1 MPENRPRN
9 YIERLP
15 EILSR
20 DEVDVSHRDPGEIEG
35 LSYGRAGSIAPAFGG
50 LRRRRGPEA
59 PRPLLPRRRFSE
71 LRDPGEGGK
80 GPLRAGALASLFL
93 VLQERR
99 GVESASRG
107 ARGDQFIMG
116 FQEDMAKLQ
125 RTFRLLEREYEQW
138 FSGALPKPPTE
149 TQRVCEEIVRQYN
162 ISPPRNLSEQSLF
175 SMLQARYNTY
185 TEMWN
190 RRTRLKEEGRVPG
203 GRESPKRSGPKPP
216 SPPSAPSDPFRQ
228 VFDSFV
234 AAKQK
239 AGEATTKL
247 NS

>member
-1 MPENRPRN
+1 
-9 YIERLP
+9 
-15 EILSR
+15 
-20 DEVDVSHRDPGEIEG
+20 
-35 LSYGRAGSIAPAFGG
+35 
-50 LRRRRGPEA
+50 
-59 PRPLLPRRRFSE
+59 
-71 LRDPGEGGK
+71 
-80 GPLRAGALASLFL
+80 
-93 VLQERR
+93 
-99 GVESASRG
+99 
-107 ARGDQFIMG
+107 MG

-138 FSGALPKPPTE
+138 FSGATPKPPHD
-149 TQRVCEEIVRQYN
+149 TQKICEEIVKRYN

-190 RRTRLKEEGRVPG
+190 RRTRLKEEGRLPG
-203 GRESPKRSGPKPP
+203 AREGAKKTAAKPAPPKPAA
-216 SPPSAPSDPFRQ
+216 PSAPSDPFRQ

-247 NS
+247 SYESFRKTLEKQADQIRASKGFKEVDFGVTVKDGKVSVVARPKK